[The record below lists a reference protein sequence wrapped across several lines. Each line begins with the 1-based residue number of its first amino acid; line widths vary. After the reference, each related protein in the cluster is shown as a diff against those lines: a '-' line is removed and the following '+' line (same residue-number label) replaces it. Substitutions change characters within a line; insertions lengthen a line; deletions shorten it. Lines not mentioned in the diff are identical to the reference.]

1 MTHHHITAVLLAAGT
16 GERFRASGG
25 GGKLL
30 SLLPNGQVMAV
41 QSLLNLKRCLG
52 ADGRSVVAV
61 VRPEQAQLASLLHDH
76 GALVVKSDA
85 AHRGMGA
92 SLAAGL
98 GRVAENS
105 DVLIALGDMPYVA
118 PSTLQAICHALA
130 AGASIVQPCVEQRR
144 GNPVGFSSRWLAN
157 LRTLND
163 DWGARHILKEHQAEV
178 LLLPTT
184 DEGIFM
190 DIDTLAAL
198 HRPAS
203 TPR

>member
-61 VRPEQAQLASLLHDH
+61 VRPEQAQLASL
-76 GALVVKSDA
+76 
-85 AHRGMGA
+85 
-92 SLAAGL
+92 AAGL
-98 GRVAENS
+98 GRVADDS
-105 DVLIALGDMPYVA
+105 DVLIVLGDMPYVA

-130 AGASIVQPCVEQRR
+130 GGASIVQPCVEQRR
-144 GNPVGFSSRWLAN
+144 GNPVGFSSRWLAD

-163 DWGARHILKEHQAEV
+163 DWGGA
-178 LLLPTT
+178 T
-184 DEGIFM
+184 
-190 DIDTLAAL
+190 
-198 HRPAS
+198 S
-203 TPR
+203 

>member
-52 ADGRSVVAV
+52 ADGRRVVAV

-76 GALVVKSDA
+76 GALVVKNEA

-98 GRVAENS
+98 GRVADDS

-130 AGASIVQPCVEQRR
+130 GGASIVATLCGAASGQPRGLLQPMAGRFENTQR
-144 GNPVGFSSRWLAN
+144 
-157 LRTLND
+157 
-163 DWGARHILKEHQAEV
+163 
-178 LLLPTT
+178 
-184 DEGIFM
+184 
-190 DIDTLAAL
+190 
-198 HRPAS
+198 
-203 TPR
+203 